1 MKKILLLLTVITL
14 VFSCKKEEK
23 SENTIKTIEQV
34 ETIKNEFIVKVNFKT
49 NINDQFTLSLKNIK
63 KDEFQTKT
71 ISITENVT
79 PTTSVDNI
87 TANFG
92 DNISSNFNINFG
104 RKNTKT
110 IFIESITLEY
120 GDNLVNILSADL
132 EKHFRFSKYLSF
144 DEASG
149 ELTTKKIENRHIPIM
164 FLKKATYNKLIKG
177 NKK

>member
-14 VFSCKKEEK
+14 IFSCKKEEK
-23 SENTIKTIEQV
+23 SENTIKTI

-92 DNISSNFNINFG
+92 DNISSNFIINFG
-104 RKNTKT
+104 RKNSKT
-110 IFIESITLEY
+110 IFIESISLEY

-132 EKHFRFSKYLSF
+132 EKHFRLSKYLSF